1 MIRKYWIIGLVTALL
16 LGTFA
21 STLSTSYFVAY
32 RSLAEEI
39 RKNTLPLTSD
49 NVYSEIQKDLMLPIH
64 ISSLMASDTFV
75 RDWVLSGEEDPE
87 RIILYLTEIRNRY
100 KMVTSFFVSE
110 ITHRYYHPDGIL
122 KKVSPDDPQ
131 DRWYFRTEENY
142 ETYELNIDIDTADH
156 NRMTIFINHRV
167 YGYDNNFI
175 GITGVGLELNKVKQL
190 LNSYREKYKSSV
202 FFVNH
207 SGIVVLHDDS
217 FSFSKNLYDW
227 ENFSENLK
235 FILANPEKYLNYE
248 YDDHIYFINSRYIP
262 EFDLFLIILKDNDEL
277 HGILKNRLVLNF
289 AAGLF
294 ITMIVVGII
303 FLILKENYL
312 NLEKLASVDT
322 LTGAFNRNAFSLVF
336 SQAVKDA
343 LRNESSMSLALMDI
357 DDFKPINDRYGHHYG
372 DQVLKAFSAH
382 VINSTRKSDVLC
394 RWGGEEFVLLLRN
407 CSPADAV
414 QIVETIRKNFSERDM
429 NFGGNLVRITF
440 SAGVVAWR
448 EGEDLDR
455 LVDRADKLMYQAKSQ
470 GKNQLAYPL

>member
-235 FILANPEKYLNYE
+235 FILANPEKHLNYE